1 MDNFIGI
8 HRAIYYDIINRVK
21 TQPARQYDLLACWRR
36 EATAQFC
43 QRRMRV
49 YACVKL
55 QLIPFSRFT
64 VTVKY
69 CGQSI
74 AYLCF
79 RTSNDCVRHW
89 RRLCSTL
96 RNERMIRVLAWRVL
110 GPCAGRRWGMGSPPS
125 HHGAQGVLP
134 PGKFW
139 YFSKEIRPFHAYLH
153 DIGLAVWCS
162 GNALVSINAV
172 ALHRAR
178 LVLGWVTA
186 FGQVNCLIT

>member
-1 MDNFIGI
+1 
-8 HRAIYYDIINRVK
+8 
-21 TQPARQYDLLACWRR
+21 
-36 EATAQFC
+36 
-43 QRRMRV
+43 MRV

-110 GPCAGRRWGMGSPPS
+110 GPCAGRRWGMGSPPPTTGPRGYYHRENFDIFQKKS
-125 HHGAQGVLP
+125 DPSMHICMTLVWRFGVAVTRWSRSTQLLYIE
-134 PGKFW
+134 PG
-139 YFSKEIRPFHAYLH
+139 
-153 DIGLAVWCS
+153 
-162 GNALVSINAV
+162 
-172 ALHRAR
+172 
-178 LVLGWVTA
+178 
-186 FGQVNCLIT
+186 